1 MLENLSYKNK
11 IILFIAIVFFL
22 ISASLVFIY
31 AISKDNLIA
40 GHNNRLETTAQLT
53 TNLLNRDVEGVEK
66 VISLF
71 EENKTLT
78 EYLYITNRMGQD
90 KEPLEEL
97 SKNIIN
103 PLNFS
108 LLVLYDINGE
118 ELVRVDTDY
127 PEDRKG
133 PPEKLTFMKDKK
145 NISGFAINNGIL
157 RILALGTMTFK
168 PSPYEQED
176 ISYIKIGANI
186 DTKYLNFIKKISGN
200 DIFVMKG
207 SDIQLST
214 QEGVSS
220 VDISGQTMEAGG
232 NRYSIKSI
240 PLGSIYG
247 EEIGTLI
254 IALSQKDLAAALK
267 KLRFTIILLALGS
280 ILIAGLLGLA
290 LTKTLTSPLNK
301 LVRLTEQVGS
311 GRFPEETSFSGSD
324 EVSVLGRHFLEMT
337 KKLKDQKK
345 ALASYTTGLED
356 AVMKRT
362 RELFNSRE
370 EWISTFNAIKDY
382 ILIVDRDYS
391 IVRANKTL
399 LDRIALTNQE
409 LSGKKCYEVL
419 CGEKGAPD
427 ACPIKTTLETKE
439 PSFTE
444 IRYYK
449 LGEYFM
455 ASAAPLSIKGNIIT
469 NIVYVVKDI
478 TERHNMQLQMIN
490 AEKLASMGQMAAG
503 FAHEINNPMAAIAG
517 CTELL
522 IDQLDSNEL
531 KNIPQFEYFHDYLNI
546 IYREAFRCKDIIRGM
561 LRFSRRQFEK
571 STVEVDLIIREI
583 LSLLDHIIKHQRINV
598 VEEYKNTDNSLHA
611 DEGEIR
617 QIFLALVVNAIDAMP
632 EGGTLTIKTMESVEG
647 IRVTVHDTG
656 PGIPRDVQNRIFEP
670 FFTTKP
676 VGKGTGLGLF
686 IAFNMVKK
694 YHGKLELESTN
705 GQGSIFSVSLP
716 VINTAEEPEEG

>member
-1 MLENLSYKNK
+1 
-11 IILFIAIVFFL
+11 
-22 ISASLVFIY
+22 
-31 AISKDNLIA
+31 
-40 GHNNRLETTAQLT
+40 
-53 TNLLNRDVEGVEK
+53 
-66 VISLF
+66 
-71 EENKTLT
+71 
-78 EYLYITNRMGQD
+78 
-90 KEPLEEL
+90 
-97 SKNIIN
+97 
-103 PLNFS
+103 
-108 LLVLYDINGE
+108 
-118 ELVRVDTDY
+118 
-127 PEDRKG
+127 
-133 PPEKLTFMKDKK
+133 
-145 NISGFAINNGIL
+145 
-157 RILALGTMTFK
+157 
-168 PSPYEQED
+168 
-176 ISYIKIGANI
+176 
-186 DTKYLNFIKKISGN
+186 
-200 DIFVMKG
+200 MKG

-716 VINTAEEPEEG
+716 VINTAEEPE